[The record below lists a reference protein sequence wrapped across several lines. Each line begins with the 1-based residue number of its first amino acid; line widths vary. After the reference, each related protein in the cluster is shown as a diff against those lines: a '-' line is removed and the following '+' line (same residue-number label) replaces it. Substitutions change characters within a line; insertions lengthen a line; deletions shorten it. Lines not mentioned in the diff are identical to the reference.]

1 MVLEYKSWDKTLDSE
16 IITMEEVP
24 DRDTAIAKTRKLA
37 RINYRDPS
45 MAFSDI
51 LLHYVDGD
59 EGEEMS
65 MWYDDEMIDCMR
77 EDEEECT

>member
-1 MVLEYKSWDKTLDSE
+1 MVLEYKSWDKVLDTDV
-16 IITMEEVP
+16 IVMEEVT

-37 RINYRDPS
+37 RASHADS
-45 MAFSDI
+45 SLAFSDI
-51 LLHYVDGD
+51 LLHYVAGD